1 MTAVRTYQP
10 SDIQAVTEIW
20 NEVISDGTAFAEEEI
35 LTPEECSD
43 LFAKQTCAAVAEDE
57 NGEILGAYIL
67 HPNYSGRLGHIC
79 NASFAVRKAYRGKHI
94 GEKLVK
100 DCVEQAGRI
109 GFRIMQFN
117 AVIESNTHARH
128 LYERLG
134 FQQAGMIPRGFQMK
148 NGSYENICQ
157 YYLELQ

>member
-1 MTAVRTYQP
+1 MTAIRTYQP

-43 LFAKQTCAAVAEDE
+43 LFAKQTYAAVAEDE

-79 NASFAVRKAYRGKHI
+79 NASFAVRKAFRGKHI

-100 DCVEQAGRI
+100 DCIEQARNF

-134 FQQAGMIPRGFQMK
+134 FRQSGMIPRGFHMK
-148 NGSYENICQ
+148 NGSFENICQ
-157 YYLELQ
+157 YYLEL

>member
-1 MTAVRTYQP
+1 MTTIRTYQP

-20 NEVISDGTAFAEEEI
+20 NEVISDGAAFAEEET
-35 LTPEECSD
+35 LSQEESAE
-43 LFAKQTCAAVAEDE
+43 LFAKQTYAAVAEDE

-79 NASFAVRKAYRGKHI
+79 NASFAVRKAYRGKQI
-94 GEKLVK
+94 GEKLVT
-100 DCVEQAGRI
+100 DCISQARRK

-134 FQQAGMIPRGFQMK
+134 FIQSGMIPRGFHMK
-148 NGSYENICQ
+148 NGRFENICQ
-157 YYLELQ
+157 YYLEL